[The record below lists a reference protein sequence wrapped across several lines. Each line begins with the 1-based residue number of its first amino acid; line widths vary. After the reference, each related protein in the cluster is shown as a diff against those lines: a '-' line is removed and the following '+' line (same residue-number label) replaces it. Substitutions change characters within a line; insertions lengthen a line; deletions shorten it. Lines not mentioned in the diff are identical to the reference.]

1 MKKKYIQ
8 PTTKAVKVSI
18 ESHIATLSGGGND
31 TVNGTLDS
39 SVNGDGGDDV
49 LGKEDNGQ
57 FGW

>member
-31 TVNGTLDS
+31 TANGTIDPS
-39 SVNGDGGDDV
+39 NEGDGTDA
-49 LGKEDNGQ
+49 LGKEDNGP